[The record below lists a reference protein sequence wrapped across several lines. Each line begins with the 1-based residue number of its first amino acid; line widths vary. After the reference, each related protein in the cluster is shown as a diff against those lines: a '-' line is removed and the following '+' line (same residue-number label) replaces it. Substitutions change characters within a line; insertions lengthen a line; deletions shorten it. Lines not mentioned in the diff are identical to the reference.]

1 MLIDL
6 KHKISDLFSKEK
18 QNSYLSQQILV
29 TTIGRQ
35 EYVHQMIVLI
45 SKWILGVVRQGFS
58 SETKRIEK
66 L

>member
-18 QNSYLSQQILV
+18 QNSYLSQQISV

-45 SKWILGVVRQGFS
+45 LKLILEVVRQGFYS
-58 SETKRIEK
+58 VIKRIEK